1 MKYNYY
7 EYCSNWTS
15 RITTTCGVFGRRLAY
30 GILNYTLWYYDD
42 RNPGNLNGE
51 EDVDPL
57 CVDRINL
64 LCEKTGAKIVVS
76 SDWRIATNWQ
86 NRLERAGLKNIIDKT
101 PITVF
106 GQYGKTYHFSRGEEI
121 QMWLE
126 SHLSVKN
133 YVIIDDR
140 EDMQQNQ
147 LDHFVKVN
155 SYYGFTDK
163 DLEKALMIL
172 DK

>member
-1 MKYNYY
+1 M
-7 EYCSNWTS
+7 
-15 RITTTCGVFGRRLAY
+15 
-30 GILNYTLWYYDD
+30 
-42 RNPGNLNGE
+42 
-51 EDVDPL
+51 
-57 CVDRINL
+57 
-64 LCEKTGAKIVVS
+64 
-76 SDWRIATNWQ
+76 
-86 NRLERAGLKNIIDKT
+86 
-101 PITVF
+101 
-106 GQYGKTYHFSRGEEI
+106 YHFTRGEEI
-121 QMWLE
+121 QMWLD

-155 SYYGFTDK
+155 SYYGFTDE